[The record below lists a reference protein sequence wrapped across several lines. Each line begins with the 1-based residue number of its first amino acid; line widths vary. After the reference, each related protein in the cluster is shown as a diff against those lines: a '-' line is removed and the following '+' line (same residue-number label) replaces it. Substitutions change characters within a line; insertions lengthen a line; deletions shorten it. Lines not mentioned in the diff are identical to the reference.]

1 MTRVWLSTTL
11 AFLISA
17 GVAGYGLAADVPL
30 ASADVAGDKR
40 QDAMISIQ
48 ITVEGR
54 SFAAK
59 LHDNPSTRI
68 FLQQMPVTLDMRD
81 YAGKEKVV
89 SLPYD
94 FPASSPEQPAT
105 INAGELY
112 LWSGNSLVLFY
123 TSIQNSYGG
132 YVRLGYIEDSS
143 ELRTALGSGT
153 AAITFS
159 RWNSST
165 VVD

>member
-1 MTRVWLSTTL
+1 MVVDSFCIFDLCGS
-11 AFLISA
+11 
-17 GVAGYGLAADVPL
+17 GGLWSGRRCPVGIGG
-30 ASADVAGDKR
+30 VAGDKR

-48 ITVEGR
+48 ITVGGR

-59 LHDNPSTRI
+59 LVDNPSTRV
-68 FLQQMPVTLDMRD
+68 FMQQMPVTLDMRD
-81 YAGKEKVV
+81 HGGKEKVV

-94 FPASSPEQPAT
+94 FPASSTEQPAM

-143 ELRTALGSGT
+143 GLQTALGSGT
-153 AAITFS
+153 ATITFW
-159 RWNSST
+159 R
-165 VVD
+165 